1 MLRNRRANP
10 MTGKKSFTEFAKL
23 NEAPLSDMNIVTG
36 DREFGSNTKDAVND
50 PELSKVLTKKL
61 KHVSGD
67 IILNIVSHKADM
79 YKTSELSIYPGAQE
93 FYSAAHP
100 SDLPKMFSKK
110 TANEIKHSKDTI
122 NVILVDRG
130 PSELNFKLTRWGVV
144 HDVVH
149 ALIAM
154 KQPYDIMV
162 ELERE
167 LTNTVGNFIEDL
179 AERMEVKNVDSY
191 ESILK
196 QIWNIVATDN
206 AKEFLKSMDKE
217 KMTIL
222 YHSDII
228 LYMMMTMGS
237 SKSETMF
244 RLPEEAI
251 VELMTQWMY
260 TQNISFDV
268 SKVFKP
274 KYAKKLQKELDA
286 HIPNAIETFKSIVDL
301 GKGKIMI
308 AAI

>member
-1 MLRNRRANP
+1 
-10 MTGKKSFTEFAKL
+10 MTSKKTFTEIVKI
-23 NEAPLSDMNIVTG
+23 NEAPLADVNIVTG
-36 DREFGSNTKDAVND
+36 DREFGSHTKDAVND
-50 PELSKVLTKKL
+50 PDLTKVLTKKL

-67 IILNIVSHKADM
+67 IIVNIVSHEANM
-79 YKTSELSIYPGAQE
+79 YNTSELSIYRGAQD

-100 SDLPKMFSKK
+100 SDLPKMFDKK
-110 TANEIKHSKDTI
+110 TASKIKHSKDTI
-122 NVILVDRG
+122 NAILVDRG
-130 PSELNFKLTRWGVV
+130 TSEFQLTRWGVV

-167 LTNTVGNFIEDL
+167 LKYTVDNFVENLTD
-179 AERMEVKNVDSY
+179 RMKVKNIDSH

-196 QIWNIVATDN
+196 EIWDIVATDN
-206 AKEFLKSMDKE
+206 AKELVKSMGQE
-217 KMTIL
+217 ETVML
-222 YHSDII
+222 YYTDVI

-237 SKSETMF
+237 SKSESIF

-260 TQNISFDV
+260 TQKISFDA